1 MLKSAFGM
9 NYVDQCD
16 SGGADQILTLMH
28 LTFDNFCRGLHFL
41 AVQQDE
47 EADQCDGLWL
57 LQDRE
62 LPSI

>member
-1 MLKSAFGM
+1 MLKSSFGM
-9 NYVDQCD
+9 NDGNQCG
-16 SGGADQILTLMH
+16 SGGAVQILYLMH
-28 LTFDNFCRGLHFL
+28 LTFNNFCRGLHFL